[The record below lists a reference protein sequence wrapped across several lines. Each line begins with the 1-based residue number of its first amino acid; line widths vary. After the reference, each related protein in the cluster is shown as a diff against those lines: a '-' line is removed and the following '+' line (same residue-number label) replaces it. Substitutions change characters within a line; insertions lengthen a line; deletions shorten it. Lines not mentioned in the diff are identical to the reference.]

1 MKMNKIAL
9 ACGAALMGATA
20 VAQAELSANI
30 GATSNYMFRGIS
42 LTGDDA
48 AVSGGLDYD
57 FGNGFAIGT
66 WASSL
71 NPGTEVDV
79 YGSFSGEMGGIGYS
93 LGATLYTYPEDT
105 SFNYGEIS
113 ASVSFSMF
121 EAGIAYTPYSKS
133 GNDGAQFDEGDLY
146 YWAGAS
152 TDIMD
157 GFSLGL
163 TAGYYDWDNDGAAGV
178 KSYGHVDLTISK
190 DVGDLGEFSFLV
202 SKAGK
207 GADVLGGAVDD
218 DINFAVSWAK
228 SF

>member
-30 GATSNYMFRGIS
+30 GVTSNYMFRGMS
-42 LTGDDA
+42 FTGDDA
-48 AVSGGLDYD
+48 AVSGGLDYAHD
-57 FGNGFAIGT
+57 SGFYIGT

-71 NPGTEVDV
+71 NSGTEVDLYLGFGGEAGSIGYDV
-79 YGSFSGEMGGIGYS
+79 GVIRYMYPETSNIAYSELYGS
-93 LGATLYTYPEDT
+93 L
-105 SFNYGEIS
+105 
-113 ASVSFSMF
+113 SFSMF
-121 EAGIAYTPYSKS
+121 EVGLAYTIESES
-133 GNDGAQFDEGDLY
+133 GNSGGQYDTGDLY
-146 YWAGAS
+146 YYASAS

-157 GFSLGL
+157 GFTLGA
-163 TAGYYDWDNDGAAGV
+163 TAGYYDWKNDGAVDV
-178 KSYGHVDLTISK
+178 KSYGHFDLTLSK

-207 GADVLGGAVDD
+207 GANGDD
-218 DINFAVSWAK
+218 NMNFAVSWAK